1 VSGDRSFGHAVID
14 AIDGIY
20 HTLVEQPN
28 FRIQIV
34 VAVIA
39 AAGGVAL
46 RFGPWQ
52 WSVVTLACAFVL
64 SAELFNTGLEH
75 AIDLYKPENHP
86 LARAAKH
93 AGAAAVLI
101 ASIAAAIVGVCLY
114 GSALL
119 GK

>member
-1 VSGDRSFGHAVID
+1 VSGNRSFAHAVID

-28 FRIQIV
+28 FRIQV
-34 VAVIA
+34 VVTVLAVVGGIA
-39 AAGGVAL
+39 L
-46 RFGPWQ
+46 KFGPWQ

-64 SAELFNTGLEH
+64 GAELFNTGLEH

-101 ASIAAAIVGVCLY
+101 AALAAAIVGVCLY
-114 GSALL
+114 GTALF